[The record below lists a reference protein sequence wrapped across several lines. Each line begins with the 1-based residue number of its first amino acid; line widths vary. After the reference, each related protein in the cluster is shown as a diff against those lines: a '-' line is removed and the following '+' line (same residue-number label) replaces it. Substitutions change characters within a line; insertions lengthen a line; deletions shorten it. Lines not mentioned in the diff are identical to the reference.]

1 MSHMKNNIT
10 LIDDLPDLEDL
21 ENKPSILNREQSDKV
36 KKFIRST
43 NKNATPYEAGMKSP
57 PTYNPNGPY
66 PIDNS
71 MPYQDDSIHQPYNR
85 PYNQPYNLSPHY
97 QHQHQHQH
105 YHPHQPYQ
113 HHFNYDQNYNGDYDN
128 YIMPHSSGG
137 LAPNSQMFY
146 EPYTPPKQRLT
157 CAEVADHS
165 STCSVCSKLYN
176 NDRTIF
182 IVIIVILV
190 VICLFML
197 KKILNL

>member
-1 MSHMKNNIT
+1 MKNNIT
-10 LIDDLPDLEDL
+10 LIDELPDLEDL
-21 ENKPSILNREQSDKV
+21 ENKSSILNREQSDKV

-43 NKNATPYEAGMKSP
+43 NKNSTPYEAGMKSP

-66 PIDNS
+66 PIGN
-71 MPYQDDSIHQPYNR
+71 MNYQNNNPHIQQHYQYNQNPYPPQQNYPYNNAI
-85 PYNQPYNLSPHY
+85 Y
-97 QHQHQHQH
+97 
-105 YHPHQPYQ
+105 
-113 HHFNYDQNYNGDYDN
+113 YDQNYIGDDS
-128 YIMPHSSGG
+128 YIIPHSSGG

-146 EPYTPPKQRLT
+146 EPYNAPKQRVLS

-176 NDRTIF
+176 NDKTIY
-182 IVIIVILV
+182 IVIIVILM